1 MSACKI
7 EKEVVLHILIKKSTY
22 IISYINL
29 YIYIYICKSAT
40 IIVHLCMIIV
50 DLHLI
55 FHYFF
60 SLLHLTF
67 FFSPLWHLSL
77 SPHSS
82 RATDFHCS
90 LATTV
95 PPPITSLAEALTNHR
110 SSCRSPLHSLIAATF
125 FFLCLMVLGF
135 WSMSFDDFD

>member
-29 YIYIYICKSAT
+29 YIYRCKSAT
-40 IIVHLCMIIV
+40 IIVHICMIIV

-90 LATTV
+90 LATAV

-110 SSCRSPLHSLIAATF
+110 SSCRSSLHSLISATF

-135 WSMSFDDFD
+135 

>member
-1 MSACKI
+1 MQNRKRGSFIYFNK
-7 EKEVVLHILIKKSTY
+7 KKHLHHFIHKFI
-22 IISYINL
+22 

-67 FFSPLWHLSL
+67 FFFPLWHLSL
-77 SPHSS
+77 SPHSN

-90 LATTV
+90 LATVV
-95 PPPITSLAEALTNHR
+95 PLPITSLIEALTNHR